1 MNHLRTG
8 EEIFEVEP
16 DAVRRRGGPAVVCR
30 RFGTGLS
37 WIPSSDVDWV
47 DIVVVVFLALA
58 ALHGMRLGALVQVLF
73 LAGFVLG
80 VTAGALIAGA
90 VTPKIHTSSVKT
102 AVALALV
109 IGLGLLFGVLGR
121 VIGTWGNLTAR
132 RLHLGPVDSVAGVGV
147 ALVAA
152 LFGVWLVANE
162 LAQVPYGWLSSAIE
176 GSSLVR
182 AVDGVMPPLPDVFS
196 KVQGFL
202 RGSGFPSVFSE
213 LEPTPLRV
221 ATPSAAWAE
230 GIARAAGASTVKVQ
244 GLACGYVQEGSAYV
258 VAPGALATNAHV
270 VAGESATSVDV
281 KGRQYPATVV
291 YFNPTYDLAVLR
303 TDVPLGPPLSM
314 DASTVPSGTKA
325 AVIGYPENGPLTVV
339 PAAVAEQL
347 TAQGRNIYNEGTVTR
362 QVYQIDA
369 NVEPGNSGGPLVDSN
384 GQVIGTV
391 FSRSTAYADVGY
403 ALASPAVRTRVLAA
417 VRRTSAVATGACTAG

>member
-1 MNHLRTG
+1 MFG
-8 EEIFEVEP
+8 K
-16 DAVRRRGGPAVVCR
+16 RR
-30 RFGTGLS
+30 S
-37 WIPSSDVDWV
+37 WIPSAVVDWV
-47 DIVVVVFLALA
+47 DIVVVVLVALA
-58 ALHGMRLGALVQVLF
+58 ALHGLRVGALVQVLS

-80 VTAGALIAGA
+80 VTVGALLAGA
-90 VTPKIHTSSVKT
+90 VAPKVHTSSVKA

-109 IGLGLLFGVLGR
+109 LGLGLLFGVLGR
-121 VIGTWGNLTAR
+121 LIGAWGNLTAR

-147 ALVAA
+147 AIVAA
-152 LFGVWLVANE
+152 LLGVWLVANE

-202 RGSGFPSVFSE
+202 GGSGFTPAFSE
-213 LEPTPLRV
+213 LEPTPVRV
-221 ATPSAAWAE
+221 AMPSAAWAK

-244 GLACGYVQEGSAYV
+244 GLACGYVQEGSAFV

-270 VAGESATSVDV
+270 VAGESATSVV
-281 KGRQYPATVV
+281 VQGRQYPATVV

-303 TDVPLGPPLSM
+303 THAPLGPPLSM

-347 TAQGRNIYNEGTVTR
+347 TAQGRNIYNQGTVTR

-369 NVEPGNSGGPLVDSN
+369 NVEPGNSGGPLVGPN
-384 GQVIGTV
+384 GRVVGTV
-391 FSRSTAYADVGY
+391 FSRSTAYPGVGY
-403 ALASPAVRTRVLAA
+403 ALASPAVRARVLAV
-417 VRRTSAVATGACTAG
+417 VRRTSAVTTGACTTG